1 MTVYTPGSEAAIS
14 EIVAES
20 ARQGRK
26 LTIRGGGT
34 RTLSSSAP
42 AARDTLSVERHSGI
56 TLYEPAALTIGAKAG
71 TPLAQIEAALS
82 GEGQH
87 LPFEPADW
95 RPLLG
100 TSGEPTIG
108 GAFAC
113 GVSGPRRIQAGALRD
128 SAIGVRF
135 VDGTGTIVKNGGRV
149 MKNVTGYDLVKLM
162 CGSRGTLGVVTEI
175 VFKVLPRPETA
186 ATVILHGLDDGRA
199 IEAMSAALGS
209 PFDVTGAAHFPGE
222 EPRTFLRLEGFEPS
236 VAYRSGEL
244 VRLLS
249 MFGQAQVAGREA
261 SLDLWRTVRDVL
273 PFAGRAGAVWKIS
286 VRPSFA
292 PALVL
297 AIKASREAQ
306 GLYDW
311 GGGLIW
317 LLTPEDGDA
326 GAALIRGALSGMGH
340 ATLMRAG
347 NLSVPAFEPQAPAIE
362 ALSKNLRRQFDPQ
375 VILNPGAI

>member
-1 MTVYTPGSEAAIS
+1 
-14 EIVAES
+14 
-20 ARQGRK
+20 
-26 LTIRGGGT
+26 
-34 RTLSSSAP
+34 
-42 AARDTLSVERHSGI
+42 
-56 TLYEPAALTIGAKAG
+56 
-71 TPLAQIEAALS
+71 
-82 GEGQH
+82 
-87 LPFEPADW
+87 
-95 RPLLG
+95 
-100 TSGEPTIG
+100 
-108 GAFAC
+108 
-113 GVSGPRRIQAGALRD
+113 
-128 SAIGVRF
+128 
-135 VDGTGTIVKNGGRV
+135 

-186 ATVILHGLDDGRA
+186 ATVILHGLDDERA

-209 PFDVTGAAHFPGE
+209 PFDVTGAAHFPGDD
-222 EPRTFLRLEGFEPS
+222 PRTFLRLEGFEPS

-261 SLDLWRTVRDVL
+261 SLDLWRMVRDVL

-292 PALVL
+292 PALVS

-306 GLYDW
+306 ALYDW

-326 GAALIRGALSGMGH
+326 GAALIRGALSGRGH

-375 VILNPGAI
+375 AILNPGAI